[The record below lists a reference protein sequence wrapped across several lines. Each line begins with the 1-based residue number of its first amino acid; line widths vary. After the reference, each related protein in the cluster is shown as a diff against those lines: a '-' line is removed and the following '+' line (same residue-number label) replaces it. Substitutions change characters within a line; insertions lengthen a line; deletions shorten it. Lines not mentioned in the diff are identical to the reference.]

1 MTETPFPTYE
11 HLLIPALEV
20 IGAAGGSLG
29 RAEVKDKVV
38 QHAGLSD
45 EQLSVTYPEGRN
57 AGRSIA
63 LDRIGWALSSLK
75 LMGALDNSTRGVW
88 SITSRGRELLAQGCD
103 AVVTA
108 NRTARGEARRRR
120 RSLTITSADVNLD
133 HQDRDAEE
141 LAEQAS
147 DVWRSE
153 LLAVLTAMPP
163 DSFERLCARLL
174 RSLGCRD
181 VEVSRYS
188 DDEGL
193 DGTGVLQVSLL
204 SFPVF
209 FQAKRYKIDHPIQ
222 PNKIREFRGAMAHR
236 GDKGFFITTSVFTAR
251 ARDEARRGG
260 APIDL
265 IDGEALCD
273 LLYEHGLGVESRP
286 VVVPEFFADL

>member
-1 MTETPFPTYE
+1 MTEHDLPTKEDLLTPT
-11 HLLIPALEV
+11 LEV
-20 IGAAGGSLG
+20 ISSAGGSLG
-29 RAEVKDKVV
+29 RIEVKDKVAQRV
-38 QHAGLSD
+38 GLSD
-45 EQLSVTYPEGRN
+45 NQLGVTYP
-57 AGRSIA
+57 AGRSAGRSVA
-63 LDRIGWALSSLK
+63 LDRIGWGLSALK
-75 LMGALDNSTRGVW
+75 LMGALENSSRGVW
-88 SITSRGRELLAQGCD
+88 SITSRGRELLAQGRD

-108 NRTARGEARRRR
+108 NRTAHNEARRRR
-120 RSLTITSADVNLD
+120 KSLTIASERD
-133 HQDRDAEE
+133 DRDGDE

-147 DVWRSE
+147 ESWRAE
-153 LLAVLTAMPP
+153 LLTILTSMSP
-163 DSFERLCARLL
+163 DGFERLCARLL

-181 VEVSRYS
+181 VEVTRFS

-265 IDGEALCD
+265 IDGETLCD

>member
-1 MTETPFPTYE
+1 MSEHPVPTYE
-11 HLLIPALEV
+11 DFLTPTLQV
-20 IGAAGGSLG
+20 ISQAGGSLG

-38 QHAGLSD
+38 QQAGLTD
-45 EQLSVTYPEGRN
+45 DQLSFTYPEGRN
-57 AGRSIA
+57 AGRSVA
-63 LDRIGWALSSLK
+63 LDRIGWCLSSLK
-75 LMGALDNSTRGVW
+75 LMGALDNSNRGVW
-88 SITSRGRELLAQGCD
+88 SITSRGRELLAQGRGD
-103 AVVTA
+103 VVAA
-108 NRTARGEARRRR
+108 NRTARNEARRRR
-120 RSLTITSADVNLD
+120 KSLTPASGEAE
-133 HQDRDAEE
+133 RDADE

-147 DVWRSE
+147 ESWRGE
-153 LLAVLTAMPP
+153 LLGILTSMSP

-174 RSLGCRD
+174 RSLGCQD
-181 VEVSRYS
+181 VEVSPYS

-209 FQAKRYKIDHPIQ
+209 FQAKRYKVDRPIQ